1 MNYSQTSITKKG
13 TNETHLTKKKK
24 KDSSNQKD
32 KRKPP
37 KNPKNSIFKRKKI
50 NFIVKLEKLT

>member
-1 MNYSQTSITKKG
+1 MRPT
-13 TNETHLTKKKK
+13 LPKK

-37 KNPKNSIFKRKKI
+37 KNPKKSIFKRKKM
-50 NFIVKLEKLT
+50 NFILKLEKLTQKQLRIPIYDPKGC